1 MLSNSL
7 LESDNYIT
15 KYKPFYKYRAYN
27 LNINSDFYLPEL
39 SCGYDTA
46 EVTIRRGRIESLP
59 PEAAGCYCYYKANDY
74 GIYLAWEG
82 VGAFLVRNG
91 CEMIVDPLPGI
102 EDRIIRLFI
111 LGTSLAMLLH
121 QRKNMIVLHAS
132 VVEISGKAVA
142 FVGEK
147 GAGKSTL
154 AATLHRRGHNL
165 IADDILAISDSNGII
180 EALPGFPHLKLWPD
194 SVESLGFSPDSLP
207 RIRPELEKRSY
218 HLHTGFSQTPLP
230 LKGVYVL
237 GTGPKM
243 IVETLQPQKALLAL
257 MPHWYGARFGID
269 FLQSLG
275 LSCHFQQCAK
285 LVDSTPIYQLIRSR
299 SMHELP
305 EVARLVEIHTSKT
318 NTWV

>member
-1 MLSNSL
+1 MIANSL
-7 LESDNYIT
+7 LESENYNT
-15 KYKPFYKYRAYN
+15 KYKPFYKHRAYN
-27 LNINSDFYLPEL
+27 LTINSDFYLPEL

-46 EVTIRRGRIESLP
+46 EVTIRKGRIESLP
-59 PEAAGCYCYYKANDY
+59 PEATGCCCYYKANDN

-91 CEMIVDPLPGI
+91 CEMIIDPLPGI

-154 AATLHRRGHNL
+154 AGTLHRRGHNL
-165 IADDILAISDSNGII
+165 IADDILAINNSNGNI

-194 SVESLGFSPDSLP
+194 SVESLGFSLDSLP
-207 RIRPELEKRSY
+207 RIRPELEKRSC
-218 HLHTGFSQTPLP
+218 HLDAGFSQTPLP

-237 GTGPKM
+237 GTGPKTT
-243 IVETLQPQKALLAL
+243 VETLQPQKALQAL

-269 FLQSLG
+269 FLQNLG

-305 EVARLVEIHTSKT
+305 EVARQVEIHASKT